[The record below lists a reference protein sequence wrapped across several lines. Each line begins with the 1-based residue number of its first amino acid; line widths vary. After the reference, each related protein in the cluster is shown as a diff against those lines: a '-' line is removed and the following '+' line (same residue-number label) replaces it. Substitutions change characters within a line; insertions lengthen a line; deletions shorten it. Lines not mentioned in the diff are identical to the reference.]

1 MASGGNR
8 WLQFSNNRGRG
19 RSRDQLIVIFFLSF
33 IKFRLPYHLSFL
45 VDVFN
50 NGVRKMCIKTINDL
64 DLDLTL
70 LEQVPSCLFLP
81 HYAR

>member
-1 MASGGNR
+1 MASGGNC
-8 WLQFSNNRGRG
+8 WLQFSKNRGRG

-33 IKFRLPYHLSFL
+33 IKFRLSYHLSFL

-81 HYAR
+81 HYA